1 MIETKNDTD
10 EIKEPDRTD
19 KFCVALVEGL
29 WLYDNVYDINKECD
43 MISRKQ
49 QDFDKF
55 CVSLVDVLKLHQDVC
70 GRNE

>member
-29 WLYDNVYDINKECD
+29 WLYHNVYDINEECD

-49 QDFDKF
+49 QELTNS
-55 CVSLVDVLKLHQDVC
+55 VYL
-70 GRNE
+70 